1 MNPVLKLGGIL
12 LLLVIGFKVTV
23 VVLPQ
28 SWLGPPGGGL
38 GTFGVLVGCLGAALL
53 TFVAL
58 VGLKA
63 LSGSPR
69 EPADRP

>member
-12 LLLVIGFKVTV
+12 VLLVIGFEVTV
-23 VVLPQ
+23 AVLPH
-28 SWLGPPGGGL
+28 SWLAPPGGGL

-53 TFVAL
+53 AVVAL

-69 EPADRP
+69 EPAGRP